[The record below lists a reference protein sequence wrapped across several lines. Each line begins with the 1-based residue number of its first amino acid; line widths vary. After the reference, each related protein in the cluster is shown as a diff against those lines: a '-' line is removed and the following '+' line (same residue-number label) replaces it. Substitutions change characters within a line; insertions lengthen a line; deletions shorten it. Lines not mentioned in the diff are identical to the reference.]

1 MIVYLV
7 ATLPWMVGTLAI
19 GPYNEQALKWRKISA
34 FAFFVTLIPMIY
46 FFIQHKV
53 HHVAGG
59 KEFFFLL
66 RVDNFCGIYKLNLVI
81 YFY

>member
-19 GPYNEQALKWRKISA
+19 GPDNKQASKWRKITA

-53 HHVAGG
+53 HRVAGG
-59 KEFFFLL
+59 
-66 RVDNFCGIYKLNLVI
+66 R
-81 YFY
+81 